1 MSDTHFLTKRCRQW
15 RVALGM
21 GGNGQ

>member
-1 MSDTHFLTKRCRQW
+1 LTKRCRQW